1 VERILLLVERKP
13 LKERKRLA
21 ERKPLKKRILLVGR
35 KTLVERGVKV

>member
-1 VERILLLVERKP
+1 MERILLLVERKP